1 MQLFL
6 TGLERRHVC
15 RKERGSDSRAREEV
29 AGCWE
34 EDGEKH
40 RPGWSS
46 AGWRHVQ
53 ATASSPSLLLP
64 ILSSSSSSSC
74 FFLPAP
80 PGGRRGAPTS
90 PALISRETSGKQL
103 WLQMGEPQ
111 QFSVRR
117 RLSSAQRSSRCSSPY
132 STGSSPQLRVP
143 MQPQQQIE
151 TFPST
156 STATAD
162 MGAITCSTEIASS
175 LVGNLQLRG
184 LDLHSCHILYQLP
197 LVTRG
202 YQSHLQINTL
212 CNTVEA
218 DFIKPFCRNK
228 SLKAITSGTRK
239 LPLIDQICQPA
250 A

>member
-6 TGLERRHVC
+6 NRPQPERRHVC

-53 ATASSPSLLLP
+53 ATASSPPPHPLHPPHAFSSQLLQEDNKELQP
-64 ILSSSSSSSC
+64 
-74 FFLPAP
+74 
-80 PGGRRGAPTS
+80 S
-90 PALISRETSGKQL
+90 PALISRVTSGKQL
-103 WLQMGEPQ
+103 WLQMDEPQ

-117 RLSSAQRSSRCSSPY
+117 RLSSAQRSSRCSSPF
-132 STGSSPQLRVP
+132 SPGSSPQLGVP
-143 MQPQQQIE
+143 TQLGQQIE
-151 TFPST
+151 TFAST
-156 STATAD
+156 SIATAD
-162 MGAITCSTEIASS
+162 MGAIACTTEIASS

-184 LDLHSCHILYQLP
+184 LDLHSYHVLYQLP
-197 LVTRG
+197 LVTEVT
-202 YQSHLQINTL
+202 SHT
-212 CNTVEA
+212 
-218 DFIKPFCRNK
+218 FK
-228 SLKAITSGTRK
+228 SILSVTQRRLILLNRFAGTKSRKAITSGTRK
-239 LPLIDQICQPA
+239 FPLIDQICQPA